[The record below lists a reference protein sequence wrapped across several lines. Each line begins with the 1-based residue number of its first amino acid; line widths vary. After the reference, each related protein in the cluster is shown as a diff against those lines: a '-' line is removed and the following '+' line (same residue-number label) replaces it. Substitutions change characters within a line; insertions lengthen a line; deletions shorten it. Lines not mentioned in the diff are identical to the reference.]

1 MAPRTHPGEWVLP
14 LVRSSAKVTPMSVN
28 ESFLATALAHGK
40 IRPTPGHLWCEKL
53 ASVSS
58 VDVDGLGSV
67 SVSEVTSSG
76 LVLVSDRTEEAD
88 TVLGNLL
95 VVRAV
100 GEDPHLPQGWHT
112 YHLGREVSWPLG
124 TWEGQCI
131 EVGTVIAIRA
141 VAGVNQGRDRRYV
154 QVRYDEIAAI
164 GAPLD
169 EPEDAPAMYPG
180 PGWVLVRLDTPKDDT
195 FGSVYVGEGRRDVF
209 ENGGVHWG
217 TVYSLPRGF
226 SEPFLGVSI
235 GSRVAVPRWQ
245 STEYLELE
253 GGIRAVPW
261 GDVLAVE
268 E

>member
-1 MAPRTHPGEWVLP
+1 
-14 LVRSSAKVTPMSVN
+14 MSLN
-28 ESFLATALAHGK
+28 ESFLASSLAQGK

-53 ASVSS
+53 STVSSMDVDGIGAVSVSS
-58 VDVDGLGSV
+58 V
-67 SVSEVTSSG
+67 TASG
-76 LVLVSDRTEEAD
+76 LVVVSDRTEEAD

-95 VVRAV
+95 VVRAI
-100 GEDPHLPQGWHT
+100 GEDPPPPRGWHT
-112 YHLGREVSWPLG
+112 YCLGREQSWPLG
-124 TWEGQCI
+124 TWKDQRI
-131 EVGTVIAIRA
+131 TIGTVIAIRA
-141 VAGVNQGRDRRYV
+141 VAGVNQGRDRKYV

-169 EPEDAPAMYPG
+169 EPDDAPAMYPG
-180 PGWVLVRLDTPKDDT
+180 PGWVLVRLDKPVDDMH
-195 FGSVYVGEGRRDVF
+195 GSVYVGEGRKDVF

-226 SEPFLGVSI
+226 QDPSVRV
-235 GSRVAVPRWQ
+235 GSRIAVPRWQ

-253 GGIRAVPW
+253 GDIRAVPW